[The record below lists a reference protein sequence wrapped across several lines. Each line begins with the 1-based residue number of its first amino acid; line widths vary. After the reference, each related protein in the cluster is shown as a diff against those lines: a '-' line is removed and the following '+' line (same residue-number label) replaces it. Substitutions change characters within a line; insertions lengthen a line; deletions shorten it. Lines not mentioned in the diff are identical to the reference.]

1 MVGTGARRKQQ
12 PVKPSEPQRGGSLGD
27 RHHSRFAVSLP
38 VRCSKVTGRSSPEW
52 RGRTA
57 NVGGGGLAIEL
68 PIRLRPRTRLA
79 IEIRTAIG
87 PMRMEAEVM
96 WTRRV
101 AGPPPLTRHGLCL
114 AGRSEVLDLPIHA
127 LLGEWL
133 RTVAKRDAPQRK
145 PRRAPARAQGHRAR
159 R

>member
-1 MVGTGARRKQQ
+1 MVGTGAKRKQQ
-12 PVKPSEPQRGGSLGD
+12 PVRPLQPQRGGSLQD

-38 VRCSKVTGRSSPEW
+38 VRCSKVTGRSPVEW

-57 NVGGGGLAIEL
+57 NVGGGGLAVEL
-68 PIRLRPRTRLA
+68 PVRFRPRTRLA

-96 WTRRV
+96 WTRQLR
-101 AGPPPLTRHGLCL
+101 GPSALTRHGLCL
-114 AGRSEVLDLPIHA
+114 SGRSEVLDLPIHA

-133 RTVAKRDAPQRK
+133 RAVAKRGE
-145 PRRAPARAQGHRAR
+145 PRPARRPAPPRVKRQAR

>member
-1 MVGTGARRKQQ
+1 MVGTSAKRKQQ
-12 PVKPSEPQRGGSLGD
+12 AVKPLQPQRGGSLQD

-38 VRCSKVTGRSSPEW
+38 VRCSKVTGRSPAEW

-57 NVGGGGLAIEL
+57 NVGGGGLAVEL
-68 PIRLRPRTRLA
+68 PVRLRPQTRLS

-87 PMRMEAEVM
+87 PMRVEAEVK
-96 WTRRV
+96 WTQRLK
-101 AGPPPLTRHGLCL
+101 GPSGLTRHGLCL

-133 RTVAKRDAPQRK
+133 RAVAKREK
-145 PRRAPARAQGHRAR
+145 PRRARRPAPPRTKRQAR

>member
-1 MVGTGARRKQQ
+1 MVRTGAKRKQQ
-12 PVKPSEPQRGGSLGD
+12 PVKSPQPQRGVIQD

-38 VRCSKVTGRSSPEW
+38 VRCSKVTGRSPAEW

-57 NVGGGGLAIEL
+57 NVGGGGLAVEL
-68 PIRLRPRTRLA
+68 PVRLRPRTHLA

-96 WTRRV
+96 WTQRLK
-101 AGPPPLTRHGLCL
+101 GPSPMTRHGLCL

-133 RTVAKRDAPQRK
+133 RAVAKRGA
-145 PRRAPARAQGHRAR
+145 PRRARRPVSPRPQGRQAR